1 MSDLKTKPTAAS
13 VNAFINA
20 IDDERKREDA
30 RAVAAMMAEV
40 TGASPKMWGSSIV
53 GFGSYHYRYASG
65 REGDFMETGFSP
77 RKRALTLYIMAGFSD
92 YEGLLARLG
101 KFSIGKS
108 CLYIKRLADVDETVL
123 RELVERSVAYI
134 RDKYPSDD

>member
-30 RAVAAMMAEV
+30 RAVAAMMAEI
-40 TGASPKMWGSSIV
+40 TNAPPKMWGSSIV

-77 RKRALTLYIMAGFSD
+77 RKRALTLYIMAGFSE
-92 YEGLLARLG
+92 YEDLLARLG

>member
-13 VNAFINA
+13 VNAFIEA

-30 RAVAAMMAEV
+30 RTIAEMMAEV
-40 TGASPKMWGSSIV
+40 TGAPPKMWGSSIV

-123 RELVERSVAYI
+123 RELLERSVAYI
-134 RDKYPSDD
+134 RDNYPSDD